1 MLVFV
6 LSSRYIY
13 ENNITMLQYC
23 PRLYLQCDYT
33 LWFPFA
39 SSVGEIELILF
50 QPHLQRT
57 KLCDME
63 DQELDPLYVKK
74 RDQLKEVV
82 ASMIKPKIVQ
92 GRTLNGTEFV
102 SFLGQVIL
110 LAEFITGTEFIDI
123 SLQNII

>member
-1 MLVFV
+1 MLVIV

-13 ENNITMLQYC
+13 ENNITVLQYC
-23 PRLYLQCDYT
+23 PILQCDYT

-110 LAEFITGTEFIDI
+110 LGEFIAGTEYIDI

>member
-1 MLVFV
+1 MLVIVFS
-6 LSSRYIY
+6 LRYIY
-13 ENNITMLQYC
+13 ENNITILQYC
-23 PRLYLQCDYT
+23 PVLQCDYT

-39 SSVGEIELILF
+39 SSVVGEIELILF

-63 DQELDPLYVKK
+63 DQELDLLYVKK

>member
-1 MLVFV
+1 LNLLF
-6 LSSRYIY
+6 
-13 ENNITMLQYC
+13 
-23 PRLYLQCDYT
+23 
-33 LWFPFA
+33 
-39 SSVGEIELILF
+39 F

-110 LAEFITGTEFIDI
+110 LGESSLLVPTSILICHRKTLSKII
-123 SLQNII
+123 SLCLDS